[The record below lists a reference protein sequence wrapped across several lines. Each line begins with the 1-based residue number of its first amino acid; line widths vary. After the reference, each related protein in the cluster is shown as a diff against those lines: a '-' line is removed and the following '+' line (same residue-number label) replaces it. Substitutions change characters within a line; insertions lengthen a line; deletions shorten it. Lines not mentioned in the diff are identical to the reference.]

1 MECSGFT
8 RATNGYCKGVR
19 LFILYAIALLQTSGP
34 LHLIDYR
41 IPIAYLLISK
51 SSAMRPA
58 GSQAPARGHLSCA
71 GTRWGRKV
79 QWANGHMAVGFVQF
93 KQRLLLMTYSCDI
106 LGEHQHQ

>member
-8 RATNGYCKGVR
+8 RSTNGYCKGVR

-34 LHLIDYR
+34 LHLIDYH

-58 GSQAPARGHLSCA
+58 GSQAPARG
-71 GTRWGRKV
+71 RKV
-79 QWANGHMAVGFVQF
+79 QWGANSNGHMEVGFVQL